1 MGGIL
6 ISRGVSPRIPIGG
19 LVIHIDPESGPQM
32 ELKNFEL
39 QLDTCF
45 YWLEIALDQ
54 IEIAK
59 GAHDEMCV
67 GTFNSPDGINVLER
81 EFKASLQ
88 ATFAA
93 ATFFEALYAVTLERD
108 PQKTQPTI
116 INSKKRPSRYAKV
129 AEQLRRSF
137 GLKNEGTKNLRAA
150 LKEIYRFR
158 DQAVH
163 PSAQYSKPVM
173 HSILR
178 SGVEIRFVM
187 FSFENAKIIVHAAL
201 AYSKILPSGD
211 LTKKP
216 KPIQDYG
223 CYILTACAPL
233 YERWEQQY
241 GQLLDPPPNS

>member
-1 MGGIL
+1 L
-6 ISRGVSPRIPIGG
+6 TLTR
-19 LVIHIDPESGPQM
+19 
-32 ELKNFEL
+32 
-39 QLDTCF
+39 
-45 YWLEIALDQ
+45 
-54 IEIAK
+54 
-59 GAHDEMCV
+59 
-67 GTFNSPDGINVLER
+67 TFISPDGIDVLER

-116 INSKKRPSRYAKV
+116 IKSKKKPSRYAKV
-129 AEQLRRSF
+129 SEQLRRSF
-137 GLKNEGTKNLRAA
+137 GLKNEGTKNLRSA

-173 HSILR
+173 HPILR
-178 SGVEIRFVM
+178 LGVERRFVM
-187 FSFENAKIIVHAAL
+187 FSFQNAKVIVRAAL
-201 AYSKILPSGD
+201 AYSKILPSHD

-216 KPIQDYG
+216 KSIQDYG
-223 CYILTACAPL
+223 SYILTACVPL

-241 GQLLDPPPNS
+241 GKLLDPHPVHNEE